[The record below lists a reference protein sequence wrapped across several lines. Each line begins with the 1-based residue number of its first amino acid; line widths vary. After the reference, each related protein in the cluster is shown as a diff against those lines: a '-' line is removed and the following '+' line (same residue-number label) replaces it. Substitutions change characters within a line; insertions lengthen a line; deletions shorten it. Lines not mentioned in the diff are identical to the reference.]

1 MASFISLSYIVGRW
15 IKDVSPFSP
24 PPESVL
30 HKGAFRD
37 ALCPRHMVG
46 SYPFYQLHVPVAAH
60 SLLIMPWA
68 AQWEDFQP
76 SVTMRS
82 VISWPISGHAR
93 CATTYICAEPPP
105 QPLSGEFLP
114 YSTAN
119 RDDAALLDIRA
130 RGFWGLQQQSVF
142 FDVWVFNP
150 TDVFMLQ
157 MSWTRKAKSYIS
169 ETYSNSSTQYNKDIH
184 VPVAAILSTALNR
197 LKFMQI
203 IHKQHSTDSKFMQIQ
218 T

>member
-24 PPESVL
+24 PPESVF

-46 SYPFYQLHVPVAAH
+46 SYPFYQLHVPVATH

-76 SVTMRS
+76 PVAMRS
-82 VISWPISGHAR
+82 VISLPISCQR
-93 CATTYICAEPPP
+93 CAMTYTCVEPPL
-105 QPLSGEFLP
+105 QPLSGEFLS
-114 YSTAN
+114 YFTAN
-119 RDDAALLDIRA
+119 RDDAVRFDIRA
-130 RGFWGLQQQSVF
+130 RGFWGLQQQSAF

-150 TDVFMLQ
+150 NASTHRRIHVTDVM
-157 MSWTRKAKSYIS
+157 
-169 ETYSNSSTQYNKDIH
+169 NKRSKEAAVEHTLIH
-184 VPVAAILSTALNR
+184 PPKDTHVLVV
-197 LKFMQI
+197 
-203 IHKQHSTDSKFMQIQ
+203 
-218 T
+218 